1 MGLLSAALMGSGVC
15 AAGQNARVISLEE
28 IFQSAETG
36 SAQLRPALAA
46 EEEARHKISVAR
58 SERLPDINAS
68 LSISYIG
75 DGFTTARNFSDRQKA
90 PIPHFGN
97 GVGISITQPLYAG
110 GAITNAIDIAR
121 LKSTASRFAT
131 DFRRDNIRF
140 RLAGFYL
147 DIYKYSNLRDVVEK
161 NINRAKQV
169 LEEMQI
175 RFEQGVSL
183 QNDITRYELLLSNLE
198 LQMTRICNMLDILN
212 HNLVVS
218 AGLPAD
224 TKVIPDPAILDN
236 SMAPESESWWQREAS
251 ANAPALLLARNSV
264 EINRRGE
271 AIARSGRLP
280 KVGLQAGWTMDGPIL
295 VEVPPINRNLS
306 YWYVGIGV
314 SYNISSLFK
323 TDHSE
328 IVGRA
333 ARHRRERGAGIARRL
348 HSLPRS
354 LRGAEDTAQKRG
366 TCRT

>member
-1 MGLLSAALMGSGVC
+1 M
-15 AAGQNARVISLEE
+15 
-28 IFQSAETG
+28 
-36 SAQLRPALAA
+36 
-46 EEEARHKISVAR
+46 
-58 SERLPDINAS
+58 
-68 LSISYIG
+68 
-75 DGFTTARNFSDRQKA
+75 
-90 PIPHFGN
+90 
-97 GVGISITQPLYAG
+97 
-110 GAITNAIDIAR
+110 
-121 LKSTASRFAT
+121 
-131 DFRRDNIRF
+131 
-140 RLAGFYL
+140 
-147 DIYKYSNLRDVVEK
+147 
-161 NINRAKQV
+161 
-169 LEEMQI
+169 
-175 RFEQGVSL
+175 SL

-323 TDHSE
+323 TDKTIARS
-328 IVGRA
+328 RA
-333 ARHRRERGAGIARRL
+333 ATQKSLDELHATAENVELELRADYIRYLEACEELKTQRKSVELAERNYSVTSTRYSAGMALITDMLEAANAKLDAEQQLVNARINIIYNYYKL
-348 HSLPRS
+348 LFTS
-354 LRGAEDTAQKRG
+354 GKI
-366 TCRT
+366 

>member
-140 RLAGFYL
+140 RLAGFFL
-147 DIYKYSNLRDVVEK
+147 DKYKFPIPAPIHIPEP
-161 NINRAKQV
+161 
-169 LEEMQI
+169 
-175 RFEQGVSL
+175 
-183 QNDITRYELLLSNLE
+183 TRLLS
-198 LQMTRICNMLDILN
+198 ILF
-212 HNLVVS
+212 V
-218 AGLPAD
+218 GFCF
-224 TKVIPDPAILDN
+224 
-236 SMAPESESWWQREAS
+236 
-251 ANAPALLLARNSV
+251 
-264 EINRRGE
+264 EI
-271 AIARSGRLP
+271 
-280 KVGLQAGWTMDGPIL
+280 K
-295 VEVPPINRNLS
+295 
-306 YWYVGIGV
+306 
-314 SYNISSLFK
+314 
-323 TDHSE
+323 
-328 IVGRA
+328 
-333 ARHRRERGAGIARRL
+333 
-348 HSLPRS
+348 
-354 LRGAEDTAQKRG
+354 
-366 TCRT
+366 